1 MFRTFTERR
10 ARKEQDQ
17 QRELS
22 ARLRSPEAEVRATAA
37 AHIAQVRDAAW
48 AVRELAQALG
58 RVPSPE
64 TFDDVAGPFCDALCR
79 DRAVRERVEGMFA
92 AHIDDPAELVRVWTA
107 FLAELG
113 AGTPV
118 DTVDDELAAE
128 VGARLGR
135 QREQGGKPHQ
145 LAGTDPDSLTYTIT
159 FGVAVE
165 LLHDA
170 VRRYAP
176 LPPDETDRARREIR
190 ETLERALAHPVN
202 SDERTAL
209 LVPLCERPEDES
221 WTDRQSA
228 ALLIRE
234 VLDLCGSTAPDR
246 VALGLEALDITLHFN
261 DVCLHDAV
269 RETLDRLWAP
279 DQEPFVLSEV
289 LSCYPALHTDRRLAD
304 PPVELFLTA
313 LDHTDPLVRAN
324 AAAGLDSIAP
334 GQPQESRAVA
344 ALIAAMENDP
354 DVEVA
359 RSAAY
364 ALATIACHEE
374 ANTRTASAALAGQA
388 GSTDPS
394 LRAASV
400 DGALLRDEPGAYD
413 RLSAELR
420 RTDVEARFISSAHFL
435 LDLGR
440 KPPKQVA
447 GEWIRLLERLDQSGW
462 TDRPDEHED
471 GADTE
476 PEFRTALLDQTL
488 AQLRVH
494 V

>member
-22 ARLRSPEAEVRATAA
+22 VRLRSPEAEIRATAA
-37 AHIAQVRDAAW
+37 AEIAQVRDVAW
-48 AVRELAQALG
+48 AVGELARALG
-58 RVPSPE
+58 REPSPE
-64 TFDDVAGPFCDALCR
+64 TFDGVAGPFCDALCR
-79 DRAVRERVEGMFA
+79 DRALRERVERMFA
-92 AHIDDPAELVRVWTA
+92 AHVDAPAELVRAWTA

-113 AGTPV
+113 AGDPV
-118 DTVDDELAAE
+118 DAVDDELAAE

-176 LPPDETDRARREIR
+176 LPADETDRARREIR
-190 ETLERALAHPVN
+190 QTLELALAHPAN
-202 SDERTAL
+202 SDRRHAL

-234 VLDLCGSTAPDR
+234 ALDLCGDGDADR

-261 DVCLHDAV
+261 DVCLRGAV

-279 DQEPFVLSEV
+279 DQEPFALSEV
-289 LSCYPALHTDRRLAD
+289 LSCYPALHQDRPLAD
-304 PPVELFLTA
+304 PPVEMFLTA
-313 LDHTDPLVRAN
+313 LDHADPLVRAN
-324 AAAGLDSIAP
+324 AAAGLDTIAP

-344 ALIAAMENDP
+344 ALIAAVEHDP

-374 ANTRTASAALAGQA
+374 ANTRAASSALADKA
-388 GSTDPS
+388 GSADPG

-420 RTDVEARFISSAHFL
+420 RSDVEARFVSSAHFL

-440 KPPKQVA
+440 KPPKRVA
-447 GEWIRLLERLDQSGW
+447 GEWTRLLERLDQDGW
-462 TDRPDEHED
+462 TDRPNGQED

-476 PEFRTALLDQTL
+476 PDFRAALLDQTL
-488 AQLRVH
+488 TQLRVH